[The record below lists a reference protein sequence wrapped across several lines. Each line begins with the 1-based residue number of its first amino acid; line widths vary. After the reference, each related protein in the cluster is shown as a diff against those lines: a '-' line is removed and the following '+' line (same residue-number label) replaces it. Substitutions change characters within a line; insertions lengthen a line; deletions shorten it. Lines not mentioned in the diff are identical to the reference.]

1 MINSSKMIQKYF
13 TLFLLFSN
21 FLGWTQQTDSL
32 NKSVLT
38 KGTLDKQFDY
48 VIKNSNN
55 FQEYKVV
62 KKEYLTHL
70 KKGNADSISKY
81 KVSIIKLTD
90 ELQKNENYSNG
101 LEKEK
106 IQLEANIKEITE
118 DKDQILFLG
127 VSMSKASYNVLV
139 FSIIGILLILL
150 IASVYQMRS
159 AIVTSKNSRSSLAIL
174 EEEFEE
180 YKKRSMEKEQLLG
193 RKLQDEIIKQSK
205 SKK

>member
-1 MINSSKMIQKYF
+1 MIQKNLL
-13 TLFLLFSN
+13 LFLLLISC
-21 FLGWTQQTDSL
+21 LGWTQQTDSL

-38 KGTLDKQFDY
+38 KGTLDKQFEY
-48 VIKNSNN
+48 VVQKSNN

-62 KKEYLTHL
+62 KKEHLDHL
-70 KKGNADSISKY
+70 KKGSIDSISKY
-81 KVSIIKLTD
+81 KVSINTLTE
-90 ELQKNENYSNG
+90 ELQKNENYTNS

-106 IQLEANIKEITE
+106 IQLEANIQEMTE

-150 IASVYQMRS
+150 LFSVYRMRS
-159 AIVTSKNSRSSLAIL
+159 ALVTSKDSKSTLAKL

>member
-1 MINSSKMIQKYF
+1 MIPKN
-13 TLFLLFSN
+13 LFLFFLLISC
-21 FLGWTQQTDSL
+21 LGWTQQTDSL

-48 VIKNSNN
+48 VIQKSNN

-62 KKEYLTHL
+62 KKEHLDHL
-70 KKGNADSISKY
+70 KKGSTDSISKY
-81 KVSIIKLTD
+81 KVSIVTLTE
-90 ELQKNENYSNG
+90 ELQKNESYTND

-106 IQLEANIKEITE
+106 MQLEATISELGK
-118 DKDQILFLG
+118 DKDQILFFG
-127 VSMSKASYNVLV
+127 MPMSKASYNVLV
-139 FSIIGILLILL
+139 FSIIGILLIVLL
-150 IASVYQMRS
+150 FSVFRMRS
-159 AIVTSKNSRSSLAIL
+159 ALVTSKDSRTSLAKL

-205 SKK
+205 AKK